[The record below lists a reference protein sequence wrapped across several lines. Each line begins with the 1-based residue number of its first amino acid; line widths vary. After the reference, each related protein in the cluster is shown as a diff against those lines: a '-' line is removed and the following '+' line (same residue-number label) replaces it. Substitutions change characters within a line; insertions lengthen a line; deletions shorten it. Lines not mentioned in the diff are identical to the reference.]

1 MQIVWTV
8 ITVAVALV
16 YARSMIIWGLLA
28 FMFGWPAFL
37 VMFAL
42 GPKIK
47 KWEYRMAAIK
57 EFKRNY
63 YGVDEVEY
71 KDFNN
76 VDDLMKQL

>member
-1 MQIVWTV
+1 MNIVWMV
-8 ITVAVALV
+8 LTVAVALV

-42 GPKIK
+42 GPNIK
-47 KWEYRMAAIK
+47 KLQNRVAAIK
-57 EFKRNY
+57 EFKRAY